1 MRSRLQSGFA
11 LSLKFLAR
19 MVLAITLLV
28 FVFFLAAAAQQSQP
42 FYLKQDQTVDLASEI
57 KLIKAKQSCENWGLA
72 AGLETMLRHQNV
84 ALDQNFWL
92 MKLEGGDLCL
102 SNLPK
107 VESLSQTVNREFA
120 LDDGRHVRLET
131 HFIAGAPIN
140 IDPVIVGLKLQQ
152 VSLVI
157 WRGHPYFLSGIT
169 YDEHIAL
176 NGARYFV
183 LKEMRLAN
191 TFPKLPGVT
200 FEKGRDNP
208 DEIQGILNVAVL
220 AQ

>member
-1 MRSRLQSGFA
+1 MRSQRQSGLA
-11 LSLKFLAR
+11 LSLGFLA
-19 MVLAITLLV
+19 MMILV
-28 FVFFLAAAAQQSQP
+28 FVFFLVAGAQQPQP
-42 FYLKQDQTVDLASEI
+42 FYLKQDQTVDLASET
-57 KLIKAKQSCENWGLA
+57 KLIKAKQSCENWALA

-102 SNLPK
+102 TSLPK
-107 VESLSQTVNREFA
+107 VESLAQTVNGEFV
-120 LDDGRHVRLET
+120 LDDGRRVRLET
-131 HFIAGAPIN
+131 HFITGAPVN
-140 IDPVIVGLKLQQ
+140 IDSVIVALKLQQ

-169 YDEHIAL
+169 YDEHIL
-176 NGARYFV
+176 SNGMRVFV

-208 DEIQGILNVAVL
+208 DDIQGILDVTVA

>member
-1 MRSRLQSGFA
+1 MA
-11 LSLKFLAR
+11 LSLGFLA
-19 MVLAITLLV
+19 MMILV
-28 FVFFLAAAAQQSQP
+28 FVFFLVAGAQQPQP
-42 FYLKQDQTVDLASEI
+42 FYLKQDQTVDLASET
-57 KLIKAKQSCENWGLA
+57 KLIKAKQSCENWALA

-102 SNLPK
+102 TSLPK
-107 VESLSQTVNREFA
+107 VESLAQTVNGEFV
-120 LDDGRHVRLET
+120 LDDGRRVRLET
-131 HFIAGAPIN
+131 HFITGAPVN
-140 IDPVIVGLKLQQ
+140 IDSVIVALKLQQ

-169 YDEHIAL
+169 YDEHIL
-176 NGARYFV
+176 SNGMRVFV

-208 DEIQGILNVAVL
+208 DDIQGILDVTVA

>member
-1 MRSRLQSGFA
+1 MLT
-11 LSLKFLAR
+11 
-19 MVLAITLLV
+19 AITLLV
-28 FVFFLAAAAQQSQP
+28 FVFFLGAGAQQPQL
-42 FYLKQDQTVDLASEI
+42 FYLKQDQTVDLASET

-84 ALDQNFWL
+84 ALDQNFWV

-102 SNLPK
+102 TRLPK
-107 VESLSQTVNREFA
+107 VESLAQTVNGEFV
-120 LDDGRHVRLET
+120 LDDGRRVRLET
-131 HFIAGAPIN
+131 HFIAGAPVN
-140 IDPVIVGLKLQQ
+140 IDSVIVALKLQQ

-169 YDEHIAL
+169 YDEHIVS
-176 NGARYFV
+176 NGMRIFV

-208 DEIQGILNVAVL
+208 DDIQGILGVTVA

>member
-1 MRSRLQSGFA
+1 MRSQRQSGFA
-11 LSLKFLAR
+11 LSLGFLA
-19 MVLAITLLV
+19 MTLLV
-28 FVFFLAAAAQQSQP
+28 FVFFLAAKAQQQP
-42 FYLKQDQTVDLASEI
+42 PSYLYLKQDQTVDLASKT

-84 ALDQNFWL
+84 ALDQNFWV

-102 SNLPK
+102 TRLPK
-107 VESLSQTVNREFA
+107 VESLAQTVNGEFV

-140 IDPVIVGLKLQQ
+140 VDSVIVALKLQQ

-169 YDEHIAL
+169 YDEHITS
-176 NGARYFV
+176 NGMRIFV
-183 LKEMRLAN
+183 LKEMRLAD

-208 DEIQGILNVAVL
+208 DDIQGILGVTVT

>member
-1 MRSRLQSGFA
+1 MRFRQQSSFA
-11 LSLKFLAR
+11 FSLMLPA
-19 MVLAITLLV
+19 MMLLV
-28 FVFFLAAAAQQSQP
+28 FVFFLAAGAQQQQP
-42 FYLKQDQTVDLASEI
+42 QLFYLKQDQTVDLASET

-84 ALDQNFWL
+84 ALDQNFWV

-102 SNLPK
+102 TRLPK
-107 VESLSQTVNREFA
+107 VESLTQAVNREFA

-131 HFIAGAPIN
+131 HFIAGAPVN
-140 IDPVIVGLKLQQ
+140 IDSVIVGLKLQQ

-169 YDEHIAL
+169 YDEHIAS
-176 NGARYFV
+176 NGMRIFV

-208 DEIQGILNVAVL
+208 DEIQGILGVTVT

>member
-1 MRSRLQSGFA
+1 MRSQRQSGFT
-11 LSLKFLAR
+11 LSLSFLA
-19 MVLAITLLV
+19 MMLLV
-28 FVFFLAAAAQQSQP
+28 LVFFLLAGAQQQP
-42 FYLKQDQTVDLASEI
+42 SYLYLKQDQTVDLASKT

-84 ALDQNFWL
+84 ALDQSFWV

-102 SNLPK
+102 PRLPK
-107 VESLSQTVNREFA
+107 VESLAQTVNGEFV
-120 LDDGRHVRLET
+120 LDDGRRVRLET
-131 HFIAGAPIN
+131 HFITGAPVN
-140 IDPVIVGLKLQQ
+140 IDSVIVALKLQQ

-169 YDEHIAL
+169 YDEHITN
-176 NGARYFV
+176 NGMRIFV
-183 LKEMRLAN
+183 LKEMRLVD

-208 DEIQGILNVAVL
+208 DDIQGILGVTVA

>member
-1 MRSRLQSGFA
+1 MRSQRQSGFA
-11 LSLKFLAR
+11 LSLGFLA
-19 MVLAITLLV
+19 MMLLV
-28 FVFFLAAAAQQSQP
+28 FVFFLAAEAQQSQP
-42 FYLKQDQTVDLASEI
+42 IYLKQDQTVDLASET

-84 ALDQNFWL
+84 ALDQNFWV

-102 SNLPK
+102 TNLPK
-107 VESLSQTVNREFA
+107 VESLTQTVNREFA

-140 IDPVIVGLKLQQ
+140 IDSVIVALKLQQ
-152 VSLVI
+152 ISLVI

-169 YDEHIAL
+169 YDEHIAR
-176 NGARYFV
+176 NGMRIFV

-208 DEIQGILNVAVL
+208 DEIQGILGVTVA